1 MERMALAIC
10 VLWGAFATQGLL
22 GQEGSDTLQYNGSLT
37 VGGSYKT
44 GLLNQTS
51 ITGSVENTFKKSDW
65 TLYNRTSYFYSEVNK
80 VRLFDDWTLVSKLSY
95 SFTTGVKI
103 SPTLF
108 HLYKS
113 NLLFRILNSHR
124 FLAGASIASLKNPK
138 TLFYAGVGFDN
149 TNYGGDKFVNSDL
162 VNSNRRFG
170 ISAVHF
176 QNTHQFANKK
186 FSLTYSLFYFQ
197 SLKEASDYTL
207 WIIPSFQVA
216 LNKTLSLSIN
226 YDIRYRNVHLVDL
239 PSINQ
244 SLTANLRIVF
254 DK

>member
-1 MERMALAIC
+1 MSLAIC
-10 VLWGAFATQGLL
+10 MLCVFATQILL
-22 GQEGSDTLQYNGSLT
+22 GQEVSDTLQYNGSLT

-44 GLLNQTS
+44 GLLNQTN
-51 ITGSVENTFKKSDW
+51 ITGSFENTFKKSDW
-65 TLYNRTSYFYSEVNK
+65 TVYNRTSYFYSEVNK
-80 VRLFDDWTLVSKLSY
+80 NPLFDDWTVVSKLSY
-95 SFTTGVKI
+95 TFTKGAKI

-149 TNYGGDKFVNSDL
+149 TNYGGEKFVNSDL
-162 VNSNRRFG
+162 INSNRRFG
-170 ISAVHF
+170 ISAVHLE
-176 QNTHQFANKK
+176 NTHQFSANK

-197 SLKEASDYTL
+197 SLKEATDYTL
-207 WIIPSFQVA
+207 WIIPSLQVA
-216 LNKTLSLSIN
+216 LSKKLSFAIN

-239 PSINQ
+239 PAINQ
-244 SLTANLRIVF
+244 SLTANLRISIQT
-254 DK
+254 